1 MDKIGRF
8 APSPSGRMH
17 LGNVLSALLAW
28 LSATH
33 DGGRAILRIEDIDP
47 DRCADKARALQ
58 LIEDLHWLG
67 MYADQTADNVVWQS
81 NRTAAY
87 TAVFERWQQA
97 GLLYPCYCT
106 RAALHAASAPH
117 AGDGNSVYNGHCR
130 RYLQGDTPPAG
141 RTPAWRL
148 TVPDKTVI
156 FTDGV
161 QGVYSEYLPA
171 DCGDFSIRRAD
182 GVFAYQ
188 LAVVL
193 DDIAAGVTE
202 VVRGRDLLSSTPRQ
216 MYMYDLLGA
225 TPPQY
230 YHIPLILGKDGSRLS
245 KRDGAAD
252 MGYWREKFADPA
264 PLLGMLAYNCGVIPA
279 YQPMTANRLQRVFDW
294 SKIKREDIY
303 LDFCDLI

>member
-1 MDKIGRF
+1 MCMTVGRF

-17 LGNVLSALLAW
+17 FGNIFAALLAW
-28 LSATH
+28 LYARYD
-33 DGGRAILRIEDIDP
+33 DGEFLLRIEDLDP
-47 DRCADKARALQ
+47 ERCRAAYAEQ
-58 LIEDLHWLG
+58 MRDDLRWLG
-67 MYADQTADNVVWQS
+67 LDWDREGQRQS
-81 NRTAAY
+81 
-87 TAVFERWQQA
+87 ERSEIYREAFSQLEKK
-97 GLLYPCYCT
+97 GLVYPCYCT
-106 RAALHAASAPH
+106 RGELHAASAPH